1 MLNYIRHHIHNS
13 QTQHS
18 LNQTFFQLI
27 KPSPPNTTT
36 MFKTAFLFAGLAL
49 SINAQVSAP
58 ANSLEL
64 GQTCSDDSQCKNGVN
79 CYGTTSDTIRA
90 CGNFNAACTDDS
102 QCAFNTCASNG
113 LCSGFLAQSSS
124 ASTTNTVSTSTEAPP
139 SIITGTAGSQPSG
152 QAPITAAAG
161 SLELGETC
169 SDDRQCKNGA
179 NCYGTTAFT
188 IRSCGNFNAACDN
201 DSQCAFNTCAS
212 NGLCSGFRSQ
222 SSSSSSA
229 STTLTEASPSIITGT
244 AGSQPSGQ
252 APITAAVGSLNLGDI
267 CSDSK
272 QCKNGADCF
281 GTTAFTIRRCGNYNA
296 ACDND
301 SQCAYNTCAGTG
313 LCNGFLET
321 RAVAN
326 GTMTTSTF
334 VAAATGGYTGV
345 GNGSAVA
352 TATGGMK
359 PSGSGVPFEGSASS
373 MGVAGGVVAVLA
385 GMVVFVI

>member
-1 MLNYIRHHIHNS
+1 
-13 QTQHS
+13 
-18 LNQTFFQLI
+18 
-27 KPSPPNTTT
+27 

-124 ASTTNTVSTSTEAPP
+124 SSSAASTTDNASTSTEASP

-152 QAPITAAAG
+152 QAPITAAAN

-188 IRSCGNFNAACDN
+188 IRSCGNFNAACEN
-201 DSQCAFNTCAS
+201 DSQCAFNTC
-212 NGLCSGFRSQ
+212 
-222 SSSSSSA
+222 SS
-229 STTLTEASPSIITGT
+229 
-244 AGSQPSGQ
+244 
-252 APITAAVGSLNLGDI
+252 
-267 CSDSK
+267 
-272 QCKNGADCF
+272 
-281 GTTAFTIRRCGNYNA
+281 
-296 ACDND
+296 
-301 SQCAYNTCAGTG
+301 TG

-326 GTMTTSTF
+326 GTMTTSTM
-334 VAAATGGYTGV
+334 VAAATGGYTGAA

-385 GMVVFVI
+385 GVVAFVI

>member
-1 MLNYIRHHIHNS
+1 
-13 QTQHS
+13 
-18 LNQTFFQLI
+18 
-27 KPSPPNTTT
+27 

-58 ANSLEL
+58 ANSLDL

-124 ASTTNTVSTSTEAPP
+124 SALTKTTASPSSTEASP

-169 SDDRQCKNGA
+169 SDSRQCKNGA
-179 NCYGTTAFT
+179 DCFGSTAFT
-188 IRSCGNFNAACDN
+188 IRSCGNFNAACEN
-201 DSQCAFNTCAS
+201 DSQCAF
-212 NGLCSGFRSQ
+212 
-222 SSSSSSA
+222 
-229 STTLTEASPSIITGT
+229 
-244 AGSQPSGQ
+244 
-252 APITAAVGSLNLGDI
+252 
-267 CSDSK
+267 
-272 QCKNGADCF
+272 
-281 GTTAFTIRRCGNYNA
+281 
-296 ACDND
+296 
-301 SQCAYNTCAGTG
+301 NTCAGTG

-321 RAVAN
+321 PKPVGN
-326 GTMTTSTF
+326 ETMTTSTM
-334 VAAATGGYTGV
+334 VAAATGGYTGAA

-359 PSGSGVPFEGSASS
+359 PSGSGMPFEGSASS

-385 GMVVFVI
+385 GIVAFVI